1 MNIDLSGNINAVNNI
16 NSSYYAGNDLGE
28 EFVINESQL
37 IKSNNEDQFK
47 KEYTDNSDKDHEKN
61 IDKKELDKSLKK
73 LNRFLED
80 DLAHAEYSVHEDF
93 GTVMIKIIDD
103 NTKEVILEIPP
114 KKILDMVASMCKQF
128 GLIDKKA

>member
-1 MNIDLSGNINAVNNI
+1 MNIDSISAI
-16 NSSYYAGNDLGE
+16 NSDYYINTAANEVMVGE
-28 EFVINESQL
+28 TKEAQA
-37 IKSNNEDQFK
+37 FK
-47 KEYTDNSDKDHEKN
+47 KSGDSEFNNSNSQEQE
-61 IDKKELDKSLKK
+61 IDGKELDKSLSK

-80 DLAHAEYSVHEDF
+80 ESAHAEYSVHEDF

-114 KKILDMVASMCKQF
+114 KKILDMIASICKQF